1 MLLYNGNHD
10 NKKVL
15 ILKAPANIYFSNFF
29 SLTRRS
35 LSFGERCKFGGI
47 FYRPPPLVLL
57 LLLLLLLL
65 PQVQKFPLPLPSS
78 LYASPLPT
86 LSPPSQRIRN
96 CPQSKGGLV
105 CKRRDR
111 VVNFRGE
118 RKLWLDWINYKRRN
132 PGAEMKQEIWH
143 FVVKCQ
149 NIFFMVSTKVASALA
164 IIIQWTDASFRKS
177 NKKSQSNILLWCCK
191 VTKDIVF

>member
-47 FYRPPPLVLL
+47 FYRPPLL
-57 LLLLLLLL
+57 LLLLLQLH
-65 PQVQKFPLPLPSS
+65 QVQKFPLPLPSS
-78 LYASPLPT
+78 VYATPLPT

-96 CPQSKGGLV
+96 CPLSKGGLV

-149 NIFFMVSTKVASALA
+149 NIFFMASSKVASAPAA
-164 IIIQWTDASFRKS
+164 IIIQWIDASYRKV
-177 NKKSQSNILLWCCK
+177 W
-191 VTKDIVF
+191 